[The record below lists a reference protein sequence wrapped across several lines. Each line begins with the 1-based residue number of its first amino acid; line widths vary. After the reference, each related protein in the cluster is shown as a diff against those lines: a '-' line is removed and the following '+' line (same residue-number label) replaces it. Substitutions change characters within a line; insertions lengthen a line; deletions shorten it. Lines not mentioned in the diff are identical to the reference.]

1 MSLTESIQSLTRD
14 LKGIHELEQYGS
26 GDYDSLDEIE
36 EEMHEEWETYKQEN
50 NLDELGELNGTF
62 KVERKG
68 GFLRPESL
76 SVRSADYIVRFE
88 QYETEGEESS
98 DRMFEADY
106 LTYDNG
112 VNESEDV
119 PAFFRGFLA
128 DNFELD

>member
-1 MSLTESIQSLTRD
+1 MGLAESIQSFTRD
-14 LKGIHELEQYGS
+14 LKGIQELEQYDS
-26 GDYDSLDEIE
+26 GEYGSLDEIE
-36 EEMHEEWETYKQEN
+36 EDMHEEWESYKEEN
-50 NLDELGELNGTF
+50 NLDELGELDGTF
-62 KVERKG
+62 NVERNG

-76 SVRSADYIVRFE
+76 SVRSADYIVKFE
-88 QYETEGEESS
+88 QYETEDQESS

-119 PAFFRGFLA
+119 PAFFRGFLD